1 MELYF
6 SNGEILFDDTID
18 YENICIYS
26 YSPMNEST
34 FLIKLH
40 VSFSFWR
47 ILYYYTYVTLRSN
60 IRKVGNSLPK
70 DDAIQESLYY
80 YLNFRSIM

>member
-26 YSPMNEST
+26 YSPMNESI